1 MSVVR
6 QLFHSQDQGDLVDVF
21 RDDLDSESLS
31 DEEEDVDQG
40 GATAFSNLATRQG
53 GMSSMM
59 LSTQKTKTRTMTRRK
74 RTMKKQQ
81 TLEDLNNAVEKAYLD
96 ERM

>member
-1 MSVVR
+1 
-6 QLFHSQDQGDLVDVF
+6 
-21 RDDLDSESLS
+21 
-31 DEEEDVDQG
+31 
-40 GATAFSNLATRQG
+40 
-53 GMSSMM
+53 MM

-96 ERM
+96 EKMRDTTAYHSQNFAQDRKDDGKMN